1 MTEEI
6 ENIHP
11 FDAIADRAHVMS
23 PADVLSGLE
32 TDGDRGL
39 TSTESVS
46 RLELFG
52 PNKIPEQQ
60 TTTAWERLWEQINSM
75 IIYILIVGAAISF
88 AFDHPI
94 DGIVIIGV
102 VVINVGLGYYMESQ
116 AVGATNA
123 LKNMMSAAAL
133 AIRDGEKENVD
144 SLTLTP
150 GDIILVQPGDV
161 VPADARILKQ
171 SNLQVMEAALTGES
185 HAIMKDV
192 ASNAEVTA
200 GLADRK
206 CIVFSGSQV
215 LKGTATCVVIAIG
228 ADCEIGKISGLL
240 SEIKP
245 EKTPLLVQLERFG
258 LILSL
263 IIIGFS
269 FGAFGIAVARGYN
282 IDESLSIA
290 IGVAVAAIP
299 EGLPSCIT
307 VTFAKGV
314 SFMAGRHAI
323 VKSLP
328 AVETLGSV
336 SVICS
341 DKTGTLTMNKMAVKS
356 VVRPETGAVE
366 VCGSCVCMCIS
377 VTVSYFL
384 SLPMPVCFTDWWQR
398 AVPHFF

>member
-215 LKGTATCVVIAIG
+215 LKGTATCVVIATG

-263 IIIGFS
+263 MIIIIGFS
-269 FGAFGIAVARGYN
+269 FGVFGIAVAHGYS
-282 IDESLSIA
+282 IDEALSIA

-356 VVRPETGAVE
+356 VVCPDTGVVE
-366 VCGSCVCMCIS
+366 VSALALGHICDVCNLVILICIS
-377 VTVSYFL
+377 LHCIVLY
-384 SLPMPVCFTDWWQR
+384 
-398 AVPHFF
+398 

>member
-1 MTEEI
+1 MSEAVDT
-6 ENIHP
+6 HP

-32 TDGDRGL
+32 TDGERGL

-356 VVRPETGAVE
+356 VVCPDTGVVE
-366 VCGSCVCMCIS
+366 VSALALGHICDVCNLVILICIS
-377 VTVSYFL
+377 LHCIVLY
-384 SLPMPVCFTDWWQR
+384 
-398 AVPHFF
+398 